1 VSLVLEISKKWDDIR
16 IRTYK
21 LIKRSNVECM
31 SLPVIS
37 NDKQKDK
44 AKQILAWWEQVEQ
57 KSIEYGLD
65 YKYLYHTDIANC
77 YGSLYTHSIAWA
89 LHSKRVAK
97 DKIRE
102 KSLIGNCIDSHI
114 RMMSFGQTNG
124 IPQGSVLMD
133 FIAELV
139 LLYIDSCFT
148 LKLKRL
154 YGRDIFSKVKI
165 LRYRDDFRIFTNDKT
180 LAENCL
186 KELSQLMI
194 EFGFK
199 LNTNK
204 TIACDNAILGSV
216 KQDKLEWLQIKK
228 KAKKKKSR
236 NIQEELLVLH
246 SFLQIHKNCGTS
258 EKILKEIWEYLDAKK
273 EIDENVN
280 VLISIVVDIAYNN
293 PRTYPVSM
301 ALLSVLIG
309 HLDGNKKAGFFKKTI
324 NQLTILEVS
333 KK

>member
-1 VSLVLEISKKWDDIR
+1 
-16 IRTYK
+16 
-21 LIKRSNVECM
+21 
-31 SLPVIS
+31 
-37 NDKQKDK
+37 
-44 AKQILAWWEQVEQ
+44 
-57 KSIEYGLD
+57 
-65 YKYLYHTDIANC
+65 
-77 YGSLYTHSIAWA
+77 
-89 LHSKRVAK
+89 
-97 DKIRE
+97 
-102 KSLIGNCIDSHI
+102 
-114 RMMSFGQTNG
+114 MSFGQTNG

-148 LKLKRL
+148 LKLKEL
-154 YGRDIFSKVKI
+154 YGEDIFSKVKI
-165 LRYRDDFRIFTNDKT
+165 LRYRDDFRIFTNNKT
-180 LAENCL
+180 LVENCL

-204 TIACDNAILGSV
+204 TIAFDNAILGSV

-246 SFLQIHKNCGTS
+246 SFLQKHKNCGTS
-258 EKILKEIWEYLDAKK
+258 KKILKEIWEYLDAKK

-280 VLISIVVDIAYNN
+280 VLISIVVGIAYNN

-309 HLDGNKKAGFFKKTI
+309 HLDSNKKAGFLKKQLI
-324 NQLTILEVS
+324 NS
-333 KK
+333 RY